1 MVYFDRARS
10 LWVRSIHI
18 GGSHYRGVAVSSWFG
33 CLLRYHS
40 PDTPVNDNRKTDV
53 NNITPARRV
62 TQWVV
67 GLIVVLIALCI
78 PGGIAMAF
86 WTTEGWWV
94 MVSVVA
100 LIIVMAG

>member
-1 MVYFDRARS
+1 MSDRSRGVWA
-10 LWVRSIHI
+10 RSIHI

-40 PDTPVNDNRKTDV
+40 PDPAMNDNRNTDV
-53 NNITPARRV
+53 NNMTWQRRV
-62 TQWVV
+62 TWWVIT
-67 GLIVVLIALCI
+67 LLAAVVACCI
-78 PGGIAMAF
+78 PGGIAMMF
-86 WTTEGWWV
+86 WTNEGWWV